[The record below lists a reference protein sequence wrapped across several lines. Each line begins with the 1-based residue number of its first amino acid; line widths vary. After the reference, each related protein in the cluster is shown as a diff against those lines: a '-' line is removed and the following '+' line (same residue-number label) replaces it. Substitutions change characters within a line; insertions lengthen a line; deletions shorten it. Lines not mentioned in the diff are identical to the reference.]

1 MYDRT
6 SMSANQKSVVV
17 ISTARELDYQQ
28 DYVSLPHEYGTAA
41 FDQREDIRAIR
52 EAVFTNLTTL
62 DQKIQF
68 TQKIIHRKVL
78 IKPNLVTVFHDLGM
92 RERDYPESTDPRVI
106 DAVVLYLQQ
115 FTRDIQIVES
125 AGKGI
130 PTRAA
135 FRIAGLDRLA
145 KVRDV
150 ELVALEEQPVERYL
164 LPRAQVMQEMIIP
177 KTFIPVVNGDAFYI
191 SIPKMK
197 TNLYTGVTLG
207 FKNAMGT
214 IPYFLRLRNHNHAL
228 DQKLV
233 DMLRLFQADLVIIDG
248 IVGGEGNG
256 PAPVHP
262 VQSRVIISGNHSVE
276 TDRVATRM
284 MGIDPVRIH
293 LMSEADQEG
302 FNDSDV
308 EIIGDET
315 VTPYTQADPSL
326 LGDWMQKNFPNVHIL
341 VGDHRAGVK
350 PENESRSLSGEDVR
364 RMEMFCRGGCLAAT
378 RYAFDMLFNE
388 VQKRDFYLTV
398 IIGPGLQV
406 NGELLYFDRQG
417 NPYTSMEITAIDE
430 KKMAVGTCTNH
441 LKPKVDR
448 MIPGC
453 MPFPNSAHMIVHQLS
468 GTWCSVLSMRN
479 SHLIPALIDTL
490 MLCERRKRLLR
501 QGIRIDIPW
510 HPEDKLFPPRVFTE
524 NELKMQF
531 IHEPFELLSK
541 EEIHRLCREEN
552 RSILA
557 TFFP

>member
-1 MYDRT
+1 MHRDF
-6 SMSANQKSVVV
+6 KSKVV
-17 ISTARELDYQQ
+17 ITHAPVMDYLR
-28 DYVSLPHEYGTAA
+28 DYVSLSVNFGSREYES
-41 FDQREDIRAIR
+41 REDVRAIR
-52 EAVFTNLTTL
+52 STVFRNLETL
-62 DQKIQF
+62 DGM
-68 TQKIIHRKVL
+68 IHFSRQLQGRKVL

-92 RERDYPESTDPRVI
+92 RERDYPESTDPRVL
-106 DAVVLYLQQ
+106 DAVILFFQQ
-115 FTRDIQIVES
+115 FNRDIQIVES
-125 AGKGI
+125 SGKGM

-145 KVRDV
+145 KVRGV
-150 ELVALEEQPVERYL
+150 ELIALEEQPMERYL
-164 LPRAQVMQEMIIP
+164 LPRANVMREMIIP
-177 KTFIPVVNGDAFYI
+177 RTFTPVVKGEAFYI
-191 SIPKMK
+191 SLPKMK
-197 TNLYTGVTLG
+197 TNLYSRVTLG

-233 DMLRLFQADLVIIDG
+233 DMMRLFQADLVIVDG
-248 IVGGEGNG
+248 IVGGEGNA
-256 PAPVHP
+256 PAPVNP
-262 VQSRVIISGNHSVE
+262 VPSRVIISGNNSVE

-284 MGIDPVRIH
+284 MGIDPASVPLMRI
-293 LMSEADQEG
+293 ADQEG
-302 FNDSDV
+302 FNDPDV

-350 PENESRSLSGEDVR
+350 PENENRLLSREDVR
-364 RMEMFCRGGCLAAT
+364 RMEMFCRGGCLAST
-378 RYAFDMLFNE
+378 RYAFDMFHHE
-388 VQKRDFYLTV
+388 GQRKDFHLTV
-398 IIGPGLQV
+398 IIGPGLEV
-406 NGELLYFDRQG
+406 NGESLWYDRQG
-417 NPYTSMEITAIDE
+417 KPYRASEIGCLPGR
-430 KKMAVGTCTNH
+430 KMAVGTCANH
-441 LKPKVDR
+441 LKPFVDR
-448 MIPGC
+448 VIPGC

-468 GTWCSVLSMRN
+468 DTWCSVLSLRN
-479 SHLIPALIDTL
+479 RHLIPALIDTL

-501 QGIRIDIPW
+501 QGMRIDIPL

-531 IHEPFELLSK
+531 IHESYEPLSK

>member
-1 MYDRT
+1 
-6 SMSANQKSVVV
+6 MSAKQKSVVV
-17 ISTARELDYQQ
+17 ISTARDLDYRQ
-28 DYVSLPHEYGTAA
+28 DYVTLSHEFGTAA
-41 FDQREDIRAIR
+41 YDQREDIRSIR
-52 EAVFTNLTTL
+52 DVVFTNLTTL
-62 DQKIQF
+62 NKKIHF
-68 TQKIIHRKVL
+68 TQKIIDRKVL

-145 KVRDV
+145 KVRDI

-177 KTFIPVVNGDAFYI
+177 TTFIPVVNGDAFYI

-197 TNLYTGVTLG
+197 TNLYSGVTLG

-214 IPYFLRLRNHNHAL
+214 IPYYLRLRNHNHAL

-248 IVGGEGNG
+248 IIGGEGNG
-256 PAPVHP
+256 PAPVYP
-262 VQSRVIISGNHSVE
+262 VQSRVIISGNHGVE

-284 MGIDPVRIH
+284 MGIDPAEIH
-293 LMSEADQEG
+293 LMMVADQEG
-302 FNDSDV
+302 FNDPDV
-308 EIIGDET
+308 EIIGDDT
-315 VTPYTQADPSL
+315 VTPYSKADPSL
-326 LGDWMQKNFPNVHIL
+326 LGDWMLEYFPNVHIL

-350 PENESRSLSGEDVR
+350 PENKSCHLSGEDVR

-378 RYAFDMLFNE
+378 RYAFDMLFHE
-388 VQKRDFYLTV
+388 GKKRDFYLTI
-398 IIGPGLQV
+398 IIGPGLLV
-406 NGELLYFDRQG
+406 NGEPLYFDRQG
-417 NPYTSMEITAIDE
+417 NHYTPREIEAIDE
-430 KKMAVGTCTNH
+430 KKMAVGSCTNH
-441 LKPKVDR
+441 LKPFVDR
-448 MIPGC
+448 IIPGC
-453 MPFPNSAHMIVHQLS
+453 MPFPNSAHMIIHQLS
-468 GTWCSVLSMRN
+468 GTWCSVLTLRN
-479 SHLIPALIDTL
+479 RHLIPALIDTL
-490 MLCERRKRLLR
+490 ILCERRKRLLR
-501 QGIRIDIPW
+501 QGKRIDIPW
-510 HPEDKLFPPRVFTE
+510 QPEDKLFPPRVFTE
-524 NELKMQF
+524 SELKMQF
-531 IHEPFELLSK
+531 IHDPFEPLSK